1 MAGDAML
8 ALPMSPTQSPKEFGS
23 AAVQWACTRRGR
35 MMVLTIA
42 LLTLLLGL
50 TGMRNHEAISSR
62 YHNFSSY
69 YPWRPYLQPLP
80 DIVHSPFKTPS
91 NTTLQIENG
100 ELDHVPPKLKKTT
113 PNFHLLMPAE
123 RDTDGFCKTTLSA
136 MLLHYPPPTAVQLHK
151 QYEPDVKWDRDTL
164 NSTLHY
170 LSNEKLVK
178 DHDLVLIVDGQQSMF
193 QLPSD
198 VIVTQYKRLL
208 ADANMRLLKKYGVN
222 KEGYQKFNQTTVF
235 GAEKICEND
244 DMACKYVPQSIL
256 SDNTYGSE
264 NGRRIS
270 DTPAK
275 FIHSKM
281 VMGPASDLKML
292 YQFALEKFMEG
303 RSQSQTVQ
311 SVFATLF
318 AEQQLGR
325 DAEEVASKHTGTK
338 VKEYL
343 TGRASTSEAKRRLER
358 ASAEFSNTTRHEF
371 SVGLD
376 YTHALFQPLD
386 YCVED
391 ELVPI
396 LHDNSTDLSQYSH
409 FDPDPRYL
417 TLPIALNE
425 TKTPFWRPDFVE
437 HNPSPNE
444 KPAYIDNLEFTLE
457 LDGLP
462 SRKLPWES
470 IPLVQN
476 TYSGS
481 VPAII
486 LGSSSHSSGERSPAA
501 NITWDNL
508 WYSDHKRAMLR
519 NYFRAPQSS
528 DGYHN
533 HLVGGD
539 RYWDN
544 RGGRGGIWTEA
555 EQTWLPWGEVDGVCG
570 TLPQLKEVFNDGKG
584 VWLHELEQDNEQGR
598 LNEEEDHRQKQEEA
612 RLKDIEELVKLE
624 QEAKEKNEQK
634 EKESIDF
641 EKLKELQD
649 LEATDEKKV
658 ERRRKRWNVVE
669 ECYVNE
675 FVQSNTE
682 ADMGPRLEA
691 LMRTCLKKHSKKLP
705 DVDLEFCVLWL
716 DVLIKAENG
725 DCPPAMLRFCEDVTE
740 VHDSKIF
747 LLMDGKRREG
757 VQGKAY
763 LEDTAS

>member
-1 MAGDAML
+1 
-8 ALPMSPTQSPKEFGS
+8 
-23 AAVQWACTRRGR
+23 
-35 MMVLTIA
+35 
-42 LLTLLLGL
+42 
-50 TGMRNHEAISSR
+50 
-62 YHNFSSY
+62 
-69 YPWRPYLQPLP
+69 
-80 DIVHSPFKTPS
+80 
-91 NTTLQIENG
+91 
-100 ELDHVPPKLKKTT
+100 
-113 PNFHLLMPAE
+113 MPAE

-136 MLLHYPPPTAVQLHK
+136 MLLNYPPPTAVQLYK
-151 QYEPDVKWDRDTL
+151 SYESDVKWERDTL

-178 DHDLVLIVDGQQSMF
+178 DHDLILIVDGQQSWF

-208 ADANMRLLKKYGVN
+208 AEANMRLRKRYGVD
-222 KEGYQKFNQTTVF
+222 KDGYQKFNQTIVF

-256 SDNTYGSE
+256 SDNTYGTE

-281 VMGPASDLKML
+281 VMGPASDLKVL
-292 YQFALEKFMEG
+292 YQVALEKFIEG
-303 RSQSQTVQ
+303 RSQSPTVQ

-318 AEQQLGR
+318 AEQQLRR

-338 VKEYL
+338 VKEFL
-343 TGRASTSEAKRRLER
+343 TGRASTSEAEQRLDR
-358 ASAEFSNTTRHEF
+358 ANSELSNTTRHEF
-371 SVGLD
+371 SIGLD
-376 YTHALFQPLD
+376 YTHTLFQPMD

-391 ELVPI
+391 ELVPL

-409 FDPDPRYL
+409 SDADTRYL
-417 TLPIALNE
+417 SLPPALNE

-444 KPAYIDNLEFTLE
+444 KPAYIDNLEFVLE
-457 LDGLP
+457 LDGMP

-470 IPLVQN
+470 VPLIQN

-486 LGSSSHSSGERSPAA
+486 LSSSSHSSGERPPMA
-501 NITWDNL
+501 NISWDNM

-528 DGYHN
+528 NGYHN

-544 RGGRGGIWTEA
+544 RGGRGGVWTEA

-570 TLPQLKEVFNDGKG
+570 TLPQLTEVFNDGKG
-584 VWLHELEQDNEQGR
+584 VWLHELEQGNEQGR
-598 LNEEEDHRQKQEEA
+598 LDKLEEYMQEKESA

-624 QEAKEKNEQK
+624 QEAKEKSEQK
-634 EKESIDF
+634 EKERINF
-641 EKLKELQD
+641 EKLKELEEMQAK
-649 LEATDEKKV
+649 EGKKV
-658 ERRRKRWNVVE
+658 ERRKKRWDIKE
-669 ECYVNE
+669 ECVRY
-675 FVQSNTE
+675 
-682 ADMGPRLEA
+682 
-691 LMRTCLKKHSKKLP
+691 C
-705 DVDLEFCVLWL
+705 
-716 DVLIKAENG
+716 
-725 DCPPAMLRFCEDVTE
+725 
-740 VHDSKIF
+740 
-747 LLMDGKRREG
+747 
-757 VQGKAY
+757 
-763 LEDTAS
+763 